1 MHLLLNAFYIF
12 YFFFDMAFSNRVA
25 LKTFISLQIYK
36 EMANLTMSSIPAG
49 LYVES

>member
-12 YFFFDMAFSNRVA
+12 YFFDMAFSNRVA